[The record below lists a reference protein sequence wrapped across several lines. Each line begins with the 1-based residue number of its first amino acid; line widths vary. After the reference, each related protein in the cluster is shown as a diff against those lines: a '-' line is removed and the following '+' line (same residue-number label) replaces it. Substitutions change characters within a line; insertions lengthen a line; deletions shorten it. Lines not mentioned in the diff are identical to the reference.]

1 MEDKRYKIGLFLDTF
16 YPMVDGVIQVVDNYA
31 RRLLKYA
38 DVTVFTV
45 APRDKKY
52 VDNFPYKVVRC
63 SKLEVAGLDYDLPLP
78 TFDIKFMNELN
89 KSKLDIVHIH
99 SPFSIGKVGMQ
110 YAKKHKIPCIA
121 TNHSQFKQDFYK
133 ATKSKPLTN
142 MLLASIMSVF
152 NKCDENWAVNN
163 NVADVFVDY
172 GAKERPKVV
181 NNATDM
187 QLLTNTEPVEELRK
201 KYNISQD
208 EKVLLF
214 IGRITELKNI
224 FFIADVLKKLKEKT
238 FKFKMFYI
246 GTGQDY
252 EKLEKH
258 IEKNGIGDCTYLLGK
273 IADRDLL
280 TQFYNL
286 ANLFVFPSLYDCSS
300 LVQIEAASQKTPTIF
315 IEGSVTADR
324 IVDSQNGYL
333 SKNDVDVFADKIISI
348 FADEKKYQQVCETCY
363 NELYINWDTCVKNV
377 FDSYIKLYK
386 KKKSKLRA
394 KSNAKNYKKTIK
406 TVKTTK
412 TASKKVKKKVAKKSV
427 KQKTKKQKKDN
438 T

>member
-1 MEDKRYKIGLFLDTF
+1 MKDKRFKIGLFIDTF
-16 YPMVDGVIQVVDNYA
+16 YPMVDGVVQVVDNYA
-31 RRLLKYA
+31 RRLVEYA

-45 APRDKKY
+45 SPRDKKY

-63 SKLEVAGLDYDLPLP
+63 SKLEVPGLDYDLGMPAL
-78 TFDIKFMNELN
+78 DSDFMKELKN
-89 KSKLDIVHIH
+89 SHLDIVHIH
-99 SPFSIGKVGMQ
+99 SPFSVGKVGLQ

-133 ATKSKPLTN
+133 ATKSKALTSM
-142 MLLASIMSVF
+142 MLATVMKVF

-163 NVADVFVDY
+163 NVADVFVGY

-187 QLLTNTEPVEELRK
+187 KLLTDTAPIEELRK
-201 KYNISQD
+201 KYNIASD

-214 IGRITELKNI
+214 IGRITALKNI
-224 FFIADVLKKLKEKT
+224 FFIADVLKNLKEKQ

-246 GTGQDY
+246 GTGQDFD
-252 EKLEKH
+252 KLENH
-258 IEKNGIGDCTYLLGK
+258 IAKNDITDCTFLLGK
-273 IADRDLL
+273 IADRHLL

-324 IVDSQNGYL
+324 IVDNKNGYL
-333 SKNDVDVFADKIISI
+333 STTNVDEFADKIISI
-348 FADEKKYQQVCETCY
+348 FADEQKYNKVCETCY

-377 FDSYIKLYK
+377 YNDYVKLYEK
-386 KKKSKLRA
+386 KKNKVKA
-394 KSNAKNYKKTIK
+394 KENAKNYKKTIK
-406 TVKTTK
+406 TVKTNK
-412 TASKKVKKKVAKKSV
+412 SSLKKKKAS
-427 KQKTKKQKKDN
+427 
-438 T
+438 